1 MKTGFYI
8 SGLGHA
14 GLILWLLVGGLFT
27 TRTPAPLEVTQV
39 SIVSGEEYAAL
50 TAPAAAPSAEV
61 TAPKPPVPRPV
72 DRPAD
77 APAAESAPE
86 TNPSPDPV
94 PPAPSDPA
102 PDISQLTPPPEAEVE
117 QNPPVPSAPPE
128 ADAGATVVTETSR
141 PREAPRVAPRP
152 ALPPPPDAAVS
163 DVVTRATRPTNEAE
177 AQVQP
182 EQRSQAPEE
191 ATTEIVTEADR
202 PQERDPVMTASM
214 RPRAR
219 PAPPAAQTSA
229 PAPESQPPVSE
240 VPSPADDPMAE
251 AVAEAVA
258 QAVSGASGTGGAGL
272 APTGSTM
279 TPGEK
284 DALRLAVQSCW
295 VIDPGSPAARVVVT
309 VGMSLT
315 EEGRVQEGSVEL
327 ISNTEGDPAAVRTAF
342 DSARRAILRC
352 DAEQSGFDLPRE
364 KYSQWRNVEITFDP
378 SKYRN

>member
-27 TRTPAPLEVTQV
+27 HRTPAPLEVTQV
-39 SIVSGEEYAAL
+39 SIVSGEEYAAMM
-50 TAPAAAPSAEV
+50 APAAAPSAEV
-61 TAPKPPVPRPV
+61 TAPKPPAPRPV
-72 DRPAD
+72 DRLAE
-77 APAAESAPE
+77 APAAESVPE

-102 PDISQLTPPPEAEVE
+102 PDISQLTPPPDAEVE
-117 QNPPVPSAPPE
+117 QNPPVPSVPPE
-128 ADAGATVVTETSR
+128 ADAGATIVTETSR

-163 DVVTRATRPTNEAE
+163 DVVTRATRPTNETE
-177 AQVQP
+177 TQVQP

-191 ATTEIVTEADR
+191 AATEIVTEADR
-202 PQERDPVMTASM
+202 PQERAPVLTASM

-219 PAPPAAQTSA
+219 PASPAGETAAPASGAQPSAAAPPA
-229 PAPESQPPVSE
+229 PA
-240 VPSPADDPMAE
+240 ADPMAE
-251 AVAEAVA
+251 AVADAVA
-258 QAVSGASGTGGAGL
+258 QAVGGASGTGGAGL
-272 APTGSTM
+272 APTGPPLTR
-279 TPGEK
+279 GEK

-309 VGMSLT
+309 VGLSLT
-315 EEGRVQEGSVEL
+315 EEGRVQEGSIEL

-352 DAEQSGFDLPRE
+352 GQSGFDLPRE